1 MTPAQGTCIQ
11 QVRTGRSNSR
21 QISGDPSLGNFALFP
36 YASCVNDT
44 VDGCVFPKKARKT
57 QFTNSTLK
65 ASPGYFALILA
76 SGVQAEMTTAQHT
89 SLFRFTFPSTGS
101 SPLVL
106 MDLTD
111 LSDSRQDNASVSVD
125 AQTGR
130 MTGNG
135 RFLPSFGTGNYVA
148 YFCADFS
155 GPGIRDSG
163 IWVDSRGSA
172 NVKDL
177 KISRGINGGG
187 PLPGGAFNRF
197 TSSEPI
203 SVRLGLSF
211 LSSDQACSNAE
222 TEIPDFDFEA
232 TRSAAVSAWRE
243 KLSPIAVA
251 TTGVNSSLVK
261 NFYSGF
267 YRTMVNPQ
275 NYTGVN
281 PIVSE
286 DKIWFDSFYWY
297 LPDRKHARATFTN
310 AYVQHLGS
318 LPLTAAFPDSRRHTI
333 SGTDAI
339 WSSEYIRISGLA
351 A

>member
-1 MTPAQGTCIQ
+1 MSTASYFEQDLKLK
-11 QVRTGRSNSR
+11 R
-21 QISGDPSLGNFALFP
+21 ISGQPSLGNFALFP

-44 VDGCVFPKKARKT
+44 VDGCDFPKKSRKT
-57 QFTNSTLK
+57 QFSNSTLK
-65 ASPGYFALILA
+65 ASPGYFALTLN
-76 SGVQAEMTTAQHT
+76 SGVQAEMTAAQHT
-89 SLFRFTFPSTGS
+89 SLFRFTFPSAES

-106 MDLTD
+106 LDLTD
-111 LSDSRQDNASVSVD
+111 LSDSRQDNASVTVD
-125 AQTGR
+125 ADTGR

-155 GPGIRDSG
+155 GSDIRDNG

-172 NVKDL
+172 GVKDL

-187 PLPGGAFNRF
+187 PLPGGAFTRF
-197 TSSEPI
+197 VSSEPI
-203 SVRLGLSF
+203 SVRVGLSF
-211 LSSDQACSNAE
+211 VSSDQACGNAE
-222 TEIPDFDFEA
+222 AEVPTFDFNA

-243 KLSPIAVA
+243 KLSPITVA
-251 TTGVNSSLVK
+251 TTGVNSSLLT

-281 PIVSE
+281 PIVSG
-286 DKIWFDSFYWY
+286 DKPWFDSFYWY
-297 LPDRKHARATFTN
+297 EPRPWTWGRELLTCIFK
-310 AYVQHLGS
+310 HLGPLS
-318 LPLTAAFPDSRRHTI
+318 FTATLPHSDRHS
-333 SGTDAI
+333 SGSSNALG
-339 WSSEYIRISGLA
+339 SSEYLRVSRLA